1 MGRSTKGI
9 GEYNFPPPLNF
20 TFNWEDKHD
29 DDDDV
34 VVVVV
39 DVVVTF
45 NAQVAKLCLQ
55 DESHD
60 PWTCAFYPT
69 KHSVF

>member
-1 MGRSTKGI
+1 MGRSTKGVLGNI
-9 GEYNFPPPLNF
+9 
-20 TFNWEDKHD
+20 D
-29 DDDDV
+29 DDDD
-34 VVVVV
+34 
-39 DVVVTF
+39 DDDADDDDDDDDVVTF

-60 PWTCAFYPT
+60 PWTCAFFPT